1 MLDRIEREEREER
14 ELMKGL
20 TSSARSDSSFGS
32 VSGCW
37 SEASSASNSTVRT
50 LFLRTSNC
58 RVAEIGEFAQTRYRP
73 TRPSKLLPQ
82 DLTLDNFMI
91 YIRHH
96 ILKEYITT
104 TSSLPPPSSQSSSHS
119 YSFESDHVQ
128 KAEWCTPFSIKDL
141 KSHKH
146 LSLFAKRMSLEW
158 IQREKE
164 RKVESRN
171 KRSRTSRGDLSSLS
185 DSTNSQED
193 ERGRGIWVGDKIED
207 VRGAIKRDRK
217 KVEQGSSRLLS
228 KSGLNMLP
236 PPMSSSSKSERD
248 QRMKAREDLK
258 KLEEEV
264 GEGKLEKEIERCWEE
279 AVRGL
284 RKNGM
289 IVEYVDHSRMEE
301 QQPDDEN
308 DQEVRKEE
316 HENEGIGEQQ
326 RRQAEK
332 VLRTMGVETLP
343 DEPNHSKSMEEVET
357 TPTRSGTKNK
367 KKRVGESKDDTPR
380 ASHSHSSHPSLTNTH
395 STPSSSAQEYQLVT
409 PISLVPLIIS
419 QIQELTQY
427 RRSSESQNV
436 TELEIRL
443 AMFKDSQWSAVAEYG
458 EVVTRALECAERWGL
473 IEGGGRGWRMV

>member
-1 MLDRIEREEREER
+1 
-14 ELMKGL
+14 
-20 TSSARSDSSFGS
+20 
-32 VSGCW
+32 
-37 SEASSASNSTVRT
+37 
-50 LFLRTSNC
+50 
-58 RVAEIGEFAQTRYRP
+58 
-73 TRPSKLLPQ
+73 
-82 DLTLDNFMI
+82 MI

-96 ILKEYITT
+96 ILKEYIST

-119 YSFESDHVQ
+119 HSFESDTVQ
-128 KAEWCTPFSIKDL
+128 REEYCTPFSIKDL

-158 IQREKE
+158 IHREKE
-164 RKVESRN
+164 RKAESRK
-171 KRSRTSRGDLSSLS
+171 KRSRTSRGDLSLLS

-193 ERGRGIWVGDKIED
+193 ERGRGIWVGDKMEE

-228 KSGLNMLP
+228 KSGLNLLP
-236 PPMSSSSKSERD
+236 PPMSSSSKGERD
-248 QRMKAREDLK
+248 QRMKERGDLK

-289 IVEYVDHSRMEE
+289 IVEYVDHTRMEE
-301 QQPDDEN
+301 DEDTHEDREEEDEN
-308 DQEVRKEE
+308 D
-316 HENEGIGEQQ
+316 GIDEQQ

-332 VLRTMGVETLP
+332 VLRSMGVEPLP
-343 DEPNHSKSMEEVET
+343 DEPDHSKSMEEEKET
-357 TPTRSGTKNK
+357 TPTRIGTENK
-367 KKRVGESKDDTPR
+367 KKRVGKSKDDTPR
-380 ASHSHSSHPSLTNTH
+380 ASHSHSSHPSLTDAH
-395 STPSSSAQEYQLVT
+395 SSSSSSPQQYQLVT
-409 PISLVPLIIS
+409 PISIVPLVIS

-473 IEGGGRGWRMV
+473 IEGSGRGWRMI